1 MQTKIAGR
9 AMGICVLVLGS
20 ACAIPVGAQQAPE
33 MNQNGVNQNGS
44 QAAPAAPAAQQP
56 NQPGQQQ
63 GQQNSSSPQPAGS
76 GQDNQAQGA
85 QAPAQGNQ
93 PQSNPAP
100 ADQSPNAESP
110 KAEQPNATPTPMAAP
125 GTAAAPIATPAPA
138 KIELPTGTH
147 IPLVLHNGVSTR
159 TARVGDP
166 VYFETLFPIM
176 QDGKIIIPAGSYVS
190 GEVTETKRPGRV
202 KGRGELMLRLETLI
216 LPNAYMVRFDGSP
229 ASASTGGNETTNR
242 EGKIEGDSNKKG
254 DASTVAKTT
263 AAGAGIGG
271 LATRTGTGAGIGAGA
286 GLAVGLAAILLTR
299 GPEAELP
306 RGTTLEATLDR
317 PLDFDAS
324 KITFTNPG
332 QASTMAGPP
341 NREPGR
347 VSSPY

>member
-1 MQTKIAGR
+1 
-9 AMGICVLVLGS
+9 VPPS
-20 ACAIPVGAQQAPE
+20 
-33 MNQNGVNQNGS
+33 
-44 QAAPAAPAAQQP
+44 
-56 NQPGQQQ
+56 
-63 GQQNSSSPQPAGS
+63 
-76 GQDNQAQGA
+76 
-85 QAPAQGNQ
+85 
-93 PQSNPAP
+93 
-100 ADQSPNAESP
+100 
-110 KAEQPNATPTPMAAP
+110 
-125 GTAAAPIATPAPA
+125 

-190 GEVTETKRPGRV
+190 GEVTESKRPGRV

-216 LPNAYMVRFDGSP
+216 LPNAYIVRFDGSP
-229 ASASTGGNETTNR
+229 ASASTGGNETTNG
-242 EGKIEGDSNKKG
+242 EGKIVGDSNKKA
-254 DASTVAKTT
+254 DAGTVAKTT

-286 GLAVGLAAILLTR
+286 GLAVGLAAILLAR

-324 KITFTNPG
+324 KINFTSPG
-332 QASTMAGPP
+332 QASTLAGPP